1 MLNNLPSGTITFLF
15 TDIEGSTQLW
25 ERYPDAMQAALAWHD
40 ELLRRA
46 IESHHGRVV
55 KSTGDG
61 CLAAFA
67 SAAEAVAAIIDIQR
81 ALQAGS
87 GPPTPDHDGAPAG
100 VEPSSA
106 AGPVIRIRAGLHT
119 GQAERRDDDYYGTAL
134 NRAARIMSVGHGGQ
148 VLLSAATAALISDSR
163 PVGVSLRD
171 LGEHRLRD
179 LSRPNT
185 SSSWRPRGCRSF
197 SRRSNRSTPSPATC
211 PSSSPLSWAASASWP
226 KSSAC

>member
-61 CLAAFA
+61 CMAAFA

-87 GPPTPDHDGAPAG
+87 GPPT
-100 VEPSSA
+100 
-106 AGPVIRIRAGLHT
+106 RIT
-119 GQAERRDDDYYGTAL
+119 
-134 NRAARIMSVGHGGQ
+134 M
-148 VLLSAATAALISDSR
+148 
-163 PVGVSLRD
+163 
-171 LGEHRLRD
+171 EHRQASSRRPQPA
-179 LSRPNT
+179 LSFGLERASTPARPNVVT
-185 SSSWRPRGCRSF
+185 TIITA
-197 SRRSNRSTPSPATC
+197 RRSIARLA
-211 PSSSPLSWAASASWP
+211 
-226 KSSAC
+226 